1 MTDEVFSFRNVT
13 YEEVLNKIQ
22 NLDTSKSTYS
32 EGIPFNII
40 EDDANI
46 FANLFLQTNSSEAES
61 FVTN

>member
-13 YEEVLNKIQ
+13 YEEVLNKIK

-40 EDDANI
+40 KDDADI

>member
-32 EGIPFNII
+32 EDIPFNII